1 MFLCKNLQLL
11 QWNSQKHIYIY
22 DVCLE
27 RNLPLLNKVRLIK
40 LLNATSV
47 TIMNHLMEVASTFGA
62 ELSGRTAKYITV

>member
-11 QWNSQKHIYIY
+11 QWNSQKHAIIYIY

-40 LLNATSV
+40 LLNWGNKKISEEFAT
-47 TIMNHLMEVASTFGA
+47 
-62 ELSGRTAKYITV
+62 